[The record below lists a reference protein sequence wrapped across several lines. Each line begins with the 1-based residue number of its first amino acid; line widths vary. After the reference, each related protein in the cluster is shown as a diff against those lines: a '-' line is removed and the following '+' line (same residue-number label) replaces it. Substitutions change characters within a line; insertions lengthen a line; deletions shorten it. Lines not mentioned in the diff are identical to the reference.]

1 MTRLHPRLHWCALHC
16 EARTAQ
22 LLAHVSSSPRGGDS
36 AWQPVAASTPAS
48 ARRARNLLTG
58 VVLVGSPTVDN
69 AVGRASLER
78 MDPNAAPPRVIIRN
92 CDSYDPERIREIVRH
107 GLNELGLVPR
117 GRTLVKPNLVAAG
130 DQFPHAY
137 TRPEFGE
144 GVLRALQDVAHGG
157 MQELAVGE
165 RCGIT
170 IPTRL
175 SFAQSGWDAMLKRV
189 PNVKRYCFEEEPQ
202 VEIRYRHDKRL
213 RDYVFTPEPI
223 AKADFFVN
231 CPKFKAHPWT
241 TVTFSMKNY
250 IGIQD
255 DRHRLIDHDH
265 RLNEKIA
272 DLQYIIQPQFICIDG
287 VIAGEG
293 RMLTP
298 KPFDLKLIVMGNNQV
313 AFDAVCCA
321 IIGVDPNTVDH
332 IRFAAER
339 GFGTTDLSKI
349 AISGDVTL
357 EQARTRAKGFEVG
370 LIRVEKYFE
379 GTHITAYAGPPPET
393 EHTDYCWGGC
403 PGAIE
408 EAVEILRQVDE
419 HFDANAPHMHVVF
432 GSYAGPIDAKP
443 GEKVVF
449 LGDCVKWEGRLPNKD
464 GSSELVQIRSTYKD
478 RSTKDPHHAKHDDIY
493 GKLASV
499 RARVRES
506 RGVSYVRFEGCPVS
520 VAEQVLALV
529 FLTGCK
535 NPFFI
540 PAESARFNKA
550 YLSWKAVTAFKRLM
564 GTPYQI
570 PGEAPRGDARPVLAG
585 GGGHAE

>member
-1 MTRLHPRLHWCALHC
+1 M
-16 EARTAQ
+16 
-22 LLAHVSSSPRGGDS
+22 
-36 AWQPVAASTPAS
+36 
-48 ARRARNLLTG
+48 N
-58 VVLVGSPTVDN
+58 
-69 AVGRASLER
+69 
-78 MDPNAAPPRVIIRN
+78 PNAAPPHVILRH
-92 CDSYDPERIREIVRH
+92 CDAYDAERIRGIVRD
-107 GLNELGLVPR
+107 GLRELGLVPH

-130 DQFPHAY
+130 EQFPHAY

-144 GVLRALQDVAHGG
+144 GVLRALQDVGG
-157 MQELAVGE
+157 AKMTELAAGE

-175 SFAQSGWDAMLKRV
+175 PFKESGWEAVVSKLK
-189 PNVKRYCFEEEPQ
+189 VKRYFFEEEPQ
-202 VEIRYRHDKRL
+202 VEIRYTHPERL

-287 VIAGEG
+287 IIAGEG

-298 KPFDLKLIVMGNNQV
+298 KPFSLNLIVMGNNQV

-321 IIGVDPNTVDH
+321 IIGVDPRTVDH
-332 IRFAAER
+332 IRLAEKR
-339 GFGTTDLSKI
+339 GFGTTDLS
-349 AISGDVTL
+349 AIRITGDVPL
-357 EQARTRAKGFEVG
+357 EKAKERAKGFEVG

-379 GTHITAYAGPPPET
+379 GTHFTAYAGAPPDSEK
-393 EHTDYCWGGC
+393 TDYCWGGC

-408 EAVEILRQVDE
+408 EAVEILRQLDGD
-419 HFDANAPHMHVVF
+419 FDANAPRMHIVF
-432 GSYAGPIDAKP
+432 GAYEGPIDAKP

-449 LGDCVKWEGRLPNKD
+449 IGDCATWKGKLGDD
-464 GSSELVQIRSTYKD
+464 LVQISSTYKP
-478 RSTKDPHHAKHDDIY
+478 RGTKDPHTVKHDDIY

-499 RARVRES
+499 RGRIKAAS
-506 RGVSYVRFEGCPVS
+506 ASSHVRFEGCPVS

-529 FLTGCK
+529 FLTKCK
-535 NPFFI
+535 NPFLD
-540 PAESARFNKA
+540 PSESMRFNRH
-550 YLSWKAVTAFKRLM
+550 YLSWRAVMAAKRLL
-564 GTPYQI
+564 GQPYQRSGESER
-570 PGEAPRGDARPVLAG
+570 GEARPEVG
-585 GGGHAE
+585 GTAE

>member
-1 MTRLHPRLHWCALHC
+1 MNPN
-16 EARTAQ
+16 
-22 LLAHVSSSPRGGDS
+22 GS
-36 AWQPVAASTPAS
+36 A
-48 ARRARNLLTG
+48 
-58 VVLVGSPTVDN
+58 
-69 AVGRASLER
+69 
-78 MDPNAAPPRVIIRN
+78 PRVIIRH
-92 CDSYDPERIREIVRH
+92 CDAYDVDRIRAIVRD
-107 GLNELGLVPR
+107 GLRELGLVPK

-130 DQFPHAY
+130 EQFPHAF

-144 GVLRALQDVAHGG
+144 GVLRALQDVGSG
-157 MQELAVGE
+157 SMTELAVGE

-175 SFAQSGWDAMLKRV
+175 AFDQSGWDGVVSRV
-189 PNVKRYCFEEEPQ
+189 KGVKRYLFEEQPQ
-202 VEIRYRHDKRL
+202 VEIRYTHPKRL

-287 VIAGEG
+287 IVAGEG

-313 AFDAVCCA
+313 AFDSVCCA

-332 IRFAAER
+332 IRLAAER
-339 GFGTTDLSKI
+339 GFGTTDLAKI
-349 AISGDVTL
+349 AVSGDVTL
-357 EQARTRAKGFEVG
+357 DQAKARAKGFEVG

-379 GTHITAYAGPPPET
+379 GTHFTAYAGAPPES
-393 EHTDYCWGGC
+393 ERTDYCWGGC

-408 EAVEILRQVDE
+408 EAVEILRQYDKSFDE
-419 HFDANAPHMHVVF
+419 KSPRMHIVF
-432 GSYAGPIDAKP
+432 GAYDGPIHAKP

-449 LGDCVKWEGRLPNKD
+449 MGDCATWKGTLPAGGGGAPHAHGTD
-464 GSSELVQIRSTYKD
+464 AIVQISSKYKD

-493 GKLASV
+493 AKLRSVHGKIKA
-499 RARVRES
+499 AKDES
-506 RGVSYVRFEGCPVS
+506 HVRFEGCPVS

-535 NPFFI
+535 NPFLDRK
-540 PAESARFNKA
+540 ESLTFNRH
-550 YLSWKAVTAFKRLM
+550 YLSWRAITAAKRLM
-564 GTPYQI
+564 GQPYQKE
-570 PGEAPRGDARPVLAG
+570 GEGPRGHARPEV
-585 GGGHAE
+585 